1 MRLVLLL
8 VSVVSS
14 SALASDGDSSEVATR
29 GEPAPLERPAVVTGV
44 GVRGFGRVF
53 AWAPGASASLPA
65 YTMPYGSA
73 VAFEAAWYPGA
84 HVTQGAGANFGVFLD
99 GAVGLGLTSHTET
112 ATFGTS
118 AQRLR
123 FGARLRFPLGEKSQ
137 LDVLLGYGTQTFDI
151 AARSPTGTARPD
163 IPSVSY
169 AGPRGALGATFR
181 FSERVGGD
189 LLAGFTWLLG
199 TGEIGSPAFFP
210 NASGLAA
217 DASLGLSIKLVDALR
232 LRLSADWTGYFLSM
246 NAGATSTLQATTA
259 MDQFVGG
266 TLALAWAM

>member
-1 MRLVLLL
+1 MRLVLLT
-8 VSVVSS
+8 VSVISFT
-14 SALASDGDSSEVATR
+14 ALASEGDSAEVSSTSST
-29 GEPAPLERPAVVTGV
+29 APLERPAVVTSV
-44 GVRGFGRVF
+44 GARGFGRVF
-53 AWAPGASASLPA
+53 AWATGASADLPA
-65 YTMPYGSA
+65 YSMPYGSA

-84 HVTQGAGANFGVFLD
+84 HVTQGVGADFGVFLD
-99 GAVGLGLTSHTET
+99 GVVGLGLTSHTDT

-123 FGARLRFPLGEKSQ
+123 FGARLRFPLGERSQ

-151 AARSPTGTARPD
+151 ASRSPTGAARPA
-163 IPSVSY
+163 IPSVAY

-199 TGEIGSPAFFP
+199 TGEIGSQAFFP

-217 DASLGLSIKLVDALR
+217 DASLGVSIKLVEALR
-232 LRLSADWTGYFLSM
+232 LRLSADWTGYFLTM
-246 NAGATSTLQATTA
+246 NADSASTLQATTA
-259 MDQFVGG
+259 MDMFIGG
-266 TLALAWAM
+266 TLALAWTM

>member
-1 MRLVLLL
+1 MRLASLFVSLL
-8 VSVVSS
+8 SFST
-14 SALASDGDSSEVATR
+14 LASEAGSAEVSDSTTT
-29 GEPAPLERPAVVTGV
+29 APLERPAVVTSV

-53 AWAPGASASLPA
+53 AWAPGASSDLPA

-73 VAFEAAWYPGA
+73 VAFEAAWFPGA
-84 HVTQGAGANFGVFLD
+84 HVTQGAGANFGVFID

-112 ATFGTS
+112 ATYGTS

-123 FGARLRFPLGEKSQ
+123 FGARLRFPLGQTSQ
-137 LDVLLGYGTQTFDI
+137 LDVLLGYGTQSFDI
-151 AARSPTGTARPD
+151 ASRSPTGAARPA

-199 TGEIGSPAFFP
+199 TGEIGSQAFFP
-210 NASGLAA
+210 DASGLAA

-232 LRLSADWTGYFLSM
+232 LRLSADWTGYFLTM
-246 NAGATSTLQATTA
+246 NAGATSRLQATTA
-259 MDQFVGG
+259 MDQFIGG

>member
-1 MRLVLLL
+1 MRLVLLVVSL
-8 VSVVSS
+8 VSFST
-14 SALASDGDSSEVATR
+14 LASDADSAEVSGTNA
-29 GEPAPLERPAVVTGV
+29 PAPLERPAVVTSV

-53 AWAPGASASLPA
+53 AWAPGASADLPA

-99 GAVGLGLTSHTET
+99 GVVGLGLTSHADTV
-112 ATFGTS
+112 TFGTS

-123 FGARLRFPLGEKSQ
+123 FGARLRFPLGQRSQ
-137 LDVLLGYGTQTFDI
+137 LDVLLGYGTQTFEI
-151 AARSPTGTARPD
+151 AAQSPTGVARPA
-163 IPSVSY
+163 IPSVAY

-199 TGEIGSPAFFP
+199 TGELSSQAFFP

-217 DASLGLSIKLVDALR
+217 DASLGLSIKLVEALR

-246 NAGATSTLQATTA
+246 NADAASTLQATTA
-259 MDQFVGG
+259 MDHFIGG
-266 TLALAWAM
+266 TLSLAWTM